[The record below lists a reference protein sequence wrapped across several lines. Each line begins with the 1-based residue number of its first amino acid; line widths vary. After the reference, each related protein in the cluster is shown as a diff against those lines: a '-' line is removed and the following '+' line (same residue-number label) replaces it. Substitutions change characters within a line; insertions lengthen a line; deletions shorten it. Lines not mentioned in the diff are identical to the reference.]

1 MFPRSRKLIFLP
13 PNPDMRFAI
22 FGDIHANLE
31 ALKAVLADAET
42 HEVTHYVCLGDVVG
56 YNANPQ
62 RVPRDRPQSRMP
74 GGEGKPRRA
83 GLDRRTISSASIRSR
98 RRRSTGRGKQLTDE
112 DKQWLRDL
120 KMVRQVRDFTIV
132 HATLDTPHKWGYV
145 FNQLDAAAS
154 FNYQH
159 TQLCFYGHTHAPRAY
174 IRDGSVK
181 SQLLDKLTIEP
192 GKKYFINCGS
202 VGQPRDGD
210 WHAAYVLYYPDKQLV
225 ELRRLEY
232 DIWTAQDKIVDA
244 GLPQRLADR
253 LALGK

>member
-1 MFPRSRKLIFLP
+1 
-13 PNPDMRFAI
+13 MRFAI

-31 ALKAVLADAET
+31 ALTAVLADAEK

-56 YNANPQ
+56 YNANPRECLEIVRNLDCPVVKGNHDEQ
-62 RVPRDRPQSRMP
+62 ASMEDELVGFNPLAEEAINWTRD
-74 GGEGKPRRA
+74 
-83 GLDRRTISSASIRSR
+83 
-98 RRRSTGRGKQLTDE
+98 QLNAE

-181 SQLLDKLTIEP
+181 SQLLDKLTLER
-192 GKKYFINCGS
+192 GKKYFINSGS

-210 WHAAYVLYYPDKQLV
+210 WHASYVLYYPDKQLI

-232 DIWTAQDKIVDA
+232 DIFKAQDKIIEA
-244 GLPQRLADR
+244 GLPQRLAER
-253 LALGK
+253 LAQGK